1 MGSMSTDPILGSFV
15 WLTSSIAFL
24 TAGTAVVRM
33 LDARVPAR
41 RTAGDRRAERVAR

>member
-1 MGSMSTDPILGSFV
+1 MGCMSTDPILGALL

-33 LDARVPAR
+33 LDARVPAG
-41 RTAGDRRAERVAR
+41 RTAGRPERVPR